1 MGCTEG
7 SHAFVH
13 LEIKMRS
20 IFLEFYLTV
29 FSSMDAGV
37 ELVSRDLDYSR
48 VRVLLGKYDEM
59 R

>member
-1 MGCTEG
+1 M
-7 SHAFVH
+7 
-13 LEIKMRS
+13 
-20 IFLEFYLTV
+20 EFYLTV

-37 ELVSRDLDYSR
+37 ELVNGELDYSR

>member
-1 MGCTEG
+1 MKSTF
-7 SHAFVH
+7 FV
-13 LEIKMRS
+13 
-20 IFLEFYLTV
+20 FYLAM

-37 ELVSRDLDYSR
+37 ELVGGDLDYSYSR

>member
-13 LEIKMRS
+13 LEIKMKS
-20 IFLEFYLTV
+20 ILEFYLTV

-37 ELVSRDLDYSR
+37 KLVNGELDYSR